1 VTQVK
6 DDRLET
12 RARQGSGDG
21 IVQSVADYRSSDE
34 DALQDVFEFPVRS
47 VALASDARNV
57 SFRKIPLRKGAVDK
71 RRIGSV
77 TKVLLVRHRFSTS
90 GERTNRLGQQVG
102 GLAQSLRWG
111 LELAPS
117 SRNVRLSYLGIPRDK
132 ASGVAAE
139 RRA

>member
-12 RARQGSGDG
+12 RARQRSGDG

-47 VALASDARNV
+47 VALASDARDV

-77 TKVLLVRHRFSTS
+77 TKVLLVRHCFSTS
-90 GERTNRLGQQVG
+90 GEPTYRLGQQVG
-102 GLAQSLRWG
+102 
-111 LELAPS
+111 
-117 SRNVRLSYLGIPRDK
+117 
-132 ASGVAAE
+132 
-139 RRA
+139 

>member
-1 VTQVK
+1 MTQVK

-12 RARQGSGDG
+12 RARQRSGDG

-47 VALASDARNV
+47 VALASDARDV

-77 TKVLLVRHRFSTS
+77 TK
-90 GERTNRLGQQVG
+90 
-102 GLAQSLRWG
+102 
-111 LELAPS
+111 ELAPS
-117 SRNVRLSYLGIPRDK
+117 SLNVRLSYLGIPRDK